1 MECEDKVSVGSP
13 VIINSSKG
21 IITRP
26 YKFPNLASE
35 DIKSPNFFGARVFKG
50 ILYYIVVE
58 ERKASLVKNG
68 FYKIPIGEPPMNILS
83 TSMAIFGDDLIIM
96 YNRMLHRIDSV
107 GNVIVSQQINNTRGI
122 LITTASKIILIT
134 SVCNNIIVFTYNIT
148 LTNIG
153 SKRITTDYEI
163 NLSAATEYLDSYLVT
178 TFYISEGRMYSL
190 LIKISDNFTYAVQP
204 KSDIFYN
211 DIFALD
217 EFYYILARTRDEL
230 YLYKYDVENAL
241 VGYYRRNITLSS
253 FNEANS
259 LFYGGVVGNRVYITY
274 NNFENNIPNSM
285 VSMFSKNL
293 NYLWSIKLNNASI
306 NSNGRSVGI
315 STDRVYMAIIT
326 QGEVLYN
333 DTLILGNFLIF
344 DLLFPKL
351 IGICVTRNCNIA
363 QINFRDPDNFGMT
376 LKPGQ
381 QYYINSSGKI
391 TTTELNNRYL
401 GTAVTF
407 TKMLIN

>member
-35 DIKSPNFFGARVFKG
+35 GIKSPNFFGARVFKG

-253 FNEANS
+253 FSEANS

-351 IGICVTRNCNIA
+351 IGICVTRDCNVA

-381 QYYINSSGKI
+381 QYYINSSGRI